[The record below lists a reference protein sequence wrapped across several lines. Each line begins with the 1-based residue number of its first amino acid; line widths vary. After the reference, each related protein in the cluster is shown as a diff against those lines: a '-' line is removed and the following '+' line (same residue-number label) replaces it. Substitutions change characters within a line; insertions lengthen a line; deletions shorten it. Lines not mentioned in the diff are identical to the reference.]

1 MVFGEDLGV
10 NRETCVQ
17 VSTAFGGGM
26 AHLGLTC
33 GAVTGALMVLGLRH
47 GGTGGQKQAT
57 YGLATEFVKR
67 FREAHGSINCTEL
80 IGYDLSDPE
89 QLAEA
94 SARIVFASK
103 CVDYVRTAARIL
115 EEMG

>member
-67 FREAHGSINCTEL
+67 LGRPTAPSTAPSSSATTSRTRSSSPRPVHGSSL
-80 IGYDLSDPE
+80 P
-89 QLAEA
+89 Q
-94 SARIVFASK
+94 SAW
-103 CVDYVRTAARIL
+103 TT
-115 EEMG
+115 

>member
-10 NRETCVQ
+10 NRETCAQ
-17 VSTAFGGGM
+17 VATAFGSGM
-26 AHLGLTC
+26 AQLGLTC
-33 GAVTGALMVLGLRH
+33 GAVTGALMVIGLRH

-57 YGLATEFVKR
+57 FDLASEFVKR
-67 FREAHGSINCTEL
+67 FRGAHGSINCTEL

-89 QLAEA
+89 QLAK
-94 SARIVFASK
+94 ARAQVVFASR

-115 EEMG
+115 QEMG